1 MSTTETLAA
10 GATRLRAAFEA
21 RSGDDACALVTY
33 LMAGYPTL
41 EDSLRH
47 IRTAAASGADVI
59 EIGIPHSDPIADGP
73 LIQEAANVALGN
85 GFELPQL
92 IDALR
97 QEPLTVPYVLM
108 SYINPLLAYGCDEFM
123 ADLQATGC
131 CGLIVPDLPLEEALP
146 WAEAARGRGLALVHL
161 VAPTSTDA
169 RLRAVMTAGDGFV
182 YAVSVAGITG
192 TRATLPDR
200 IDSYLRRIKTFGDL
214 PVAVGFGISTPTQ
227 VAALRP
233 LADGVVV
240 GSRLIRAVRDQE
252 NLAEVVADLAAAT
265 KGNIP

>member
-1 MSTTETLAA
+1 MSTTETITT
-10 GATRLRAAFEA
+10 GAMRLRSALKA
-21 RSGDDACALVTY
+21 RSNDDSSALVTY

-41 EDSLRH
+41 EDSLQH
-47 IRTAAASGADVI
+47 IRAAAASGADVI

-73 LIQEAANVALGN
+73 LIQEAANVALEN

-92 IDALR
+92 IAALQR
-97 QEPLTVPYVLM
+97 EPLTVPYVLM
-108 SYINPLLAYGCDEFM
+108 SYINPLLAYGFNELM

-146 WAEAARGRGLALVHL
+146 WAEAARDRGLALVHL

-192 TRATLPDR
+192 TRDVLPNH
-200 IDSYLRRIKTFGDL
+200 IASYLQKIKTFGDL
-214 PVAVGFGISTPTQ
+214 PVAVGFGISTPAQ
-227 VAALRP
+227 VAALRQ

-265 KGNIP
+265 EGNTP